1 MGASVFE
8 ATLPDA
14 PKPLLDQ
21 AAVGTRV
28 AADLVVWQL
37 LVERPEGALLDPPV
51 ERLGERGCLFGGHS
65 LNIEGDGAA
74 STGRDGAPCYQR
86 GDLPGGDR
94 KRVV

>member
-1 MGASVFE
+1 VRN
-8 ATLPDA
+8 DA
-14 PKPLLDQ
+14 AKPLLDQ
-21 AAVGTRV
+21 AAVGAGV
-28 AADLVVWQL
+28 AANLVVWQL
-37 LVERPEGALLDPPV
+37 FIERPERSLLDPPV

-74 STGRDGAPCYQR
+74 STGRDGATCYQR